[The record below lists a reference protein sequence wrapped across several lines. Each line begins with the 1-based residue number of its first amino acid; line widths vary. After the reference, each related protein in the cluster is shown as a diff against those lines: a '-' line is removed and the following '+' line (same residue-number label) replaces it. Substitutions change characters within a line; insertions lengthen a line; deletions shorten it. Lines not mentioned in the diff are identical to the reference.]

1 MTKKSA
7 KKLFSSNIF
16 WAIISLLSALCIWVY
31 LTGTQQEIITNS
43 LNGVEVVFSG
53 EEALQSQRGLVITDV
68 SDQTV
73 DVTISGTR
81 LNISGLSAS
90 DVKAV
95 IDVSGYSRATSV
107 STSYTLV
114 YPDRVDPS
122 EISIVSASTRN
133 ISFQLTQMDTEDVL
147 VEVAFTG
154 SVAEGYLLGDVEYEP
169 GTIQVSGPRSVLDT
183 IDHAYAEISLT
194 DLSETRTVDSGFVLY
209 DAEGNEIDQSGLEFN
224 VSTISVTIPVSV
236 IKTVPIVPTFTEGAG
251 ATSANTRYTLD
262 VEEITIAGEA
272 SVVDAINRIEVGPID
287 LASFELTSEFELRV
301 VLPNDVE
308 NISGIET
315 VKVTVEITGLEVR
328 DYTITNID
336 YTGLPENYAAEL
348 VTHSLT
354 VTLRGSPESLDRISS
369 NNTTI
374 NLRAVADLSKTTA
387 TGTMDTSNVEIFVDG
402 VTDVGAVGTYR
413 LTFNITNA

>member
-1 MTKKSA
+1 MTKKRVS
-7 KKLFSSNIF
+7 KLFNNNIF
-16 WAIISLLSALCIWVY
+16 WAIISLLTALCIWVY
-31 LTGTQQEIITNS
+31 MTGTQQEVIEVN
-43 LNGVEVVFSG
+43 LNGVEVVFNG
-53 EEALQSQRGLVITDV
+53 EDTLQSQRGLVITDV

-81 LNISGLSAS
+81 LNISSLSAS

-95 IDVSGYSRATSV
+95 IDVTGYSRATSV

-114 YPDRVDPS
+114 YPDRVDAS
-122 EISIVSASTRN
+122 AVSIVSASTRN
-133 ISFQLTQMDTEDVL
+133 ISFQLTQMDSEDVP
-147 VEVAFTG
+147 VEVSFTG
-154 SVAEGYLLGDVEYEP
+154 SVADGYLLGDIEYEP
-169 GTIQVSGPRSVLDT
+169 GTIQVNGPRSVLDT

-194 DLSETRTVDSGFVLY
+194 DLSETRTVDSAFVLF
-209 DAEGNEIDQSGLEFN
+209 DADGNEIDQRGLEFN

-262 VEEITIAGEA
+262 VSEITLAGDA
-272 SVVDAINRIEVGPID
+272 SVMDGINKIDVGPID
-287 LASFELTSEFELRV
+287 LTSFELTSEFDLRV

-308 NISGIET
+308 NISGIER

-336 YTGLPENYAAEL
+336 YTGLPENYSAEL

-354 VTLRGSPESLDRISS
+354 VTLRGSSENLDRISS

-402 VTDVGAVGTYR
+402 VTNVGAVGTYR

>member
-1 MTKKSA
+1 MTKKKVS
-7 KKLFSSNIF
+7 KLFNNNIF

-114 YPDRVDPS
+114 YPDRVDYS

-154 SVAEGYLLGDVEYEP
+154 SVAEGYLLGDVEYDP

>member
-1 MTKKSA
+1 M
-7 KKLFSSNIF
+7 
-16 WAIISLLSALCIWVY
+16 
-31 LTGTQQEIITNS
+31 
-43 LNGVEVVFSG
+43 
-53 EEALQSQRGLVITDV
+53 
-68 SDQTV
+68 
-73 DVTISGTR
+73 
-81 LNISGLSAS
+81 
-90 DVKAV
+90 
-95 IDVSGYSRATSV
+95 
-107 STSYTLV
+107 
-114 YPDRVDPS
+114 
-122 EISIVSASTRN
+122 
-133 ISFQLTQMDTEDVL
+133 
-147 VEVAFTG
+147 
-154 SVAEGYLLGDVEYEP
+154 
-169 GTIQVSGPRSVLDT
+169 SGPRSVLDT

-413 LTFNITNA
+413 LTFNITNT

>member
-1 MTKKSA
+1 MTKKKVS
-7 KKLFSSNIF
+7 KLFNNNIF

-114 YPDRVDPS
+114 YPDRVDSS

-154 SVAEGYLLGDVEYEP
+154 SVAEGYLLGDVEYDP

-209 DAEGNEIDQSGLEFN
+209 DAEGNEIDQSGLEFK

-413 LTFNITNA
+413 LTFNITNT

>member
-1 MTKKSA
+1 MTKKKVS
-7 KKLFSSNIF
+7 KLFNNNIF

-114 YPDRVDPS
+114 YPDRVDSS

-154 SVAEGYLLGDVEYEP
+154 SVAEGYLLGDVEYDP

-194 DLSETRTVDSGFVLY
+194 DLNETRTVDSGFVLY

-413 LTFNITNA
+413 LTFNITNT

>member
-1 MTKKSA
+1 MTKKKVS
-7 KKLFSSNIF
+7 KLFNNNIF

-114 YPDRVDPS
+114 YPDRVDSS

-154 SVAEGYLLGDVEYEP
+154 SVAEGYLL
-169 GTIQVSGPRSVLDT
+169 
-183 IDHAYAEISLT
+183 AM
-194 DLSETRTVDSGFVLY
+194 LSMSR
-209 DAEGNEIDQSGLEFN
+209 
-224 VSTISVTIPVSV
+224 
-236 IKTVPIVPTFTEGAG
+236 VPTGERTQER
-251 ATSANTRYTLD
+251 TRHD
-262 VEEITIAGEA
+262 
-272 SVVDAINRIEVGPID
+272 
-287 LASFELTSEFELRV
+287 
-301 VLPNDVE
+301 
-308 NISGIET
+308 
-315 VKVTVEITGLEVR
+315 
-328 DYTITNID
+328 
-336 YTGLPENYAAEL
+336 
-348 VTHSLT
+348 
-354 VTLRGSPESLDRISS
+354 
-369 NNTTI
+369 
-374 NLRAVADLSKTTA
+374 
-387 TGTMDTSNVEIFVDG
+387 
-402 VTDVGAVGTYR
+402 
-413 LTFNITNA
+413 

>member
-1 MTKKSA
+1 MTKKKVS
-7 KKLFSSNIF
+7 KLFNNNIF

-114 YPDRVDPS
+114 YPDRVDSS

-194 DLSETRTVDSGFVLY
+194 DLNETRTVDSGFVLY

>member
-1 MTKKSA
+1 MTKKKVS
-7 KKLFSSNIF
+7 KLFNNNIF

-81 LNISGLSAS
+81 LNISGLSVS

-114 YPDRVDPS
+114 YPDRVDSS

>member
-1 MTKKSA
+1 MTKKRVS
-7 KKLFSSNIF
+7 KLFNNNIF
-16 WAIISLLSALCIWVY
+16 WAIISLLTALCIWVY
-31 LTGTQQEIITNS
+31 MTGTQQEVIEVN
-43 LNGVEVVFSG
+43 LNGVEVVFNG
-53 EEALQSQRGLVITDV
+53 EDTLQSQRGLVITDV

-81 LNISGLSAS
+81 LNISSLSAS

-95 IDVSGYSRATSV
+95 IDVTGYSRATSV

-114 YPDRVDPS
+114 YPDRVDAS
-122 EISIVSASTRN
+122 AVSIVSASTRN
-133 ISFQLTQMDTEDVL
+133 ISFQLTQMDSEDVP
-147 VEVAFTG
+147 VEVSFTG
-154 SVAEGYLLGDVEYEP
+154 SVADGYLLGDIEYEP
-169 GTIQVSGPRSVLDT
+169 GTIQVNGPRSVLDT

-194 DLSETRTVDSGFVLY
+194 DLSETRTVDSAFVLL
-209 DAEGNEIDQSGLEFN
+209 DADGNEIDQRGLEFN

-262 VEEITIAGEA
+262 VSEITLAGDA
-272 SVVDAINRIEVGPID
+272 SVMDGINKIDVGPID
-287 LASFELTSEFELRV
+287 LTSFELTSEFDLRV

-308 NISGIET
+308 NISGIER

-336 YTGLPENYAAEL
+336 YTGLPENYSAEL

-354 VTLRGSPESLDRISS
+354 VTLRGSSENLDRISS

-402 VTDVGAVGTYR
+402 VTNVGAVGTYR

>member
-1 MTKKSA
+1 MTKKKVS
-7 KKLFSSNIF
+7 KLFNNNIF

-114 YPDRVDPS
+114 YPDRVDSS

-154 SVAEGYLLGDVEYEP
+154 SVAEGYLLGDVEYDP

-194 DLSETRTVDSGFVLY
+194 DLNETRTVDSGFVLY

-315 VKVTVEITGLEVR
+315 VRVTVEITGLEVR

>member
-1 MTKKSA
+1 MTKKKVS
-7 KKLFSSNIF
+7 KLFNNNIF

-114 YPDRVDPS
+114 YPDRVDSS

-154 SVAEGYLLGDVEYEP
+154 SVAEGYLLGDVEYDP

-194 DLSETRTVDSGFVLY
+194 DLNETRTVDSGFVLY

>member
-1 MTKKSA
+1 MTKKKVS
-7 KKLFSSNIF
+7 KLFNNNIF

-114 YPDRVDPS
+114 YPDRVDSS

-154 SVAEGYLLGDVEYEP
+154 SVAVGDVEYDP

-413 LTFNITNA
+413 LTFNITNT

>member
-1 MTKKSA
+1 MTKKKVS
-7 KKLFSSNIF
+7 KLFNNNIF

-107 STSYTLV
+107 SMSYTLV
-114 YPDRVDPS
+114 YPDRVDSS

-133 ISFQLTQMDTEDVL
+133 ISFRLTQMDTEDVL

-315 VKVTVEITGLEVR
+315 VRVTVEITGLEVR

-413 LTFNITNA
+413 LTFNITNT